1 MMFVCVRLMKIK
13 EWIDVHDAG
22 SAIIPFSG
30 SLETKLIEM
39 DDDDHAAYLK
49 DQQTTRY
56 LLPASVF
63 VLHR

>member
-1 MMFVCVRLMKIK
+1 MKIK

-39 DDDDHAAYLK
+39 DDDDRAAYLK

-56 LLPASVF
+56 LLPVSF
-63 VLHR
+63 S